1 MRTSARTLYSYLPD
15 GTKLSSVDQTGN
27 GLYYVG
33 SLVYTGGRTTA
44 RLESAGFGDG
54 RFRATT
60 SSGRCLPEY
69 YLKDHLGSIRAVCD
83 YTGELISLR
92 DYYAFGMEWE
102 RPNAP
107 ATTDRYYYNGK
118 EKQEVGNTGL
128 LDYGARFYNPDI
140 ARWTTID
147 PIAEKYSNLS
157 PYTYCANNPIKFI
170 DPDGEA
176 HKIVIDNRNKTITVS
191 QTIYTNAV
199 SYSSAYKAASFWN
212 KQSGYTY
219 TDENGTKYA
228 IKFNITVRTENATG
242 KDLQDIAD
250 ADAIGNSYELGEI
263 KQTHRDPNVSINGY
277 ADKRKHVTVKFD
289 RANTETGIHEIGHT
303 LGMDHAD
310 QGIMTAEA
318 NDANRKKPIPQENIN
333 QMIENPTQK
342 VVINTWI
349 DYIKFRKND

>member
-1 MRTSARTLYSYLPD
+1 M
-15 GTKLSSVDQTGN
+15 
-27 GLYYVG
+27 
-33 SLVYTGGRTTA
+33 
-44 RLESAGFGDG
+44 
-54 RFRATT
+54 
-60 SSGRCLPEY
+60 
-69 YLKDHLGSIRAVCD
+69 
-83 YTGELISLR
+83 
-92 DYYAFGMEWE
+92 
-102 RPNAP
+102 
-107 ATTDRYYYNGK
+107 
-118 EKQEVGNTGL
+118 
-128 LDYGARFYNPDI
+128 
-140 ARWTTID
+140 
-147 PIAEKYSNLS
+147 
-157 PYTYCANNPIKFI
+157 
-170 DPDGEA
+170 
-176 HKIVIDNRNKTITVS
+176 IDNRNKTITVS

-263 KQTHRDPNVSINGY
+263 KQTHPDPNVSINGQ
-277 ADKRKHVTVKFD
+277 APDRKYVTVKYD

-318 NDANRKKPIPQENIN
+318 NDVNRKKPIPQENIN